1 MSQKQLKHFGIK
13 NIIKEVRSQS
23 DPNKTYLLYKKGD
36 KVRCTCI
43 GNMVHGGC
51 KHVKAYREEVK

>member
-43 GNMVHGGC
+43 GNSVRGTC
-51 KHVKAYREEVK
+51 RHVKRYLDEQK